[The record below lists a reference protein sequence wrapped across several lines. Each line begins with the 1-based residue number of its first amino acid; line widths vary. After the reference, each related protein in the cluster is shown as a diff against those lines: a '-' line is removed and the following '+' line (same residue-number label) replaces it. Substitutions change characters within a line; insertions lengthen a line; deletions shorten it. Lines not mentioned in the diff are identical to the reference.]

1 VGRLHPGNHTQ
12 PVEPER
18 ACPPSERHRR
28 IPCPGDEHGRH
39 RVRHLVADFDPHIHG
54 PFSQGRSYR
63 LLLVMCSGTGAST
76 CSRKSP
82 RLPPGL
88 LPPGAP
94 PSGTL
99 VPLHPPA
106 CARLSED
113 GTRLGRPVRSC
124 LCAVLGAQLAL
135 GRPGRRDPLPAGLS
149 ELRAHWRR
157 VGLLPDSSRN
167 PPTRPRRESSWLH

>member
-1 VGRLHPGNHTQ
+1 
-12 PVEPER
+12 
-18 ACPPSERHRR
+18 
-28 IPCPGDEHGRH
+28 
-39 RVRHLVADFDPHIHG
+39 
-54 PFSQGRSYR
+54 
-63 LLLVMCSGTGAST
+63 MCSGTGAST

-157 VGLLPDSSRN
+157 SGCCPIAAGTRLLGHAGKARGYIDVAAAVIARQVVLEARASN
-167 PPTRPRRESSWLH
+167 